1 MDAQTELLLKKS
13 AASEQAIS
21 SPDLERIPDIFGFE
35 TQQAAEKLL
44 KALLIEIGIRYS
56 ADARLG

>member
-1 MDAQTELLLKKS
+1 LKKS